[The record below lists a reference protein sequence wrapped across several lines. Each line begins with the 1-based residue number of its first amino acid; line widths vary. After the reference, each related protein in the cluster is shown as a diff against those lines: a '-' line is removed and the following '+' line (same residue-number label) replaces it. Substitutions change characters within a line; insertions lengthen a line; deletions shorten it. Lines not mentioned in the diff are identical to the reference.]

1 MTAVIEVAEP
11 AASPPRQAVLRAAA
25 ARGRRRDVTPALQ
38 ATQRRVRLTAGTATA
53 SPVRDSLAARALRRT
68 PAAMLVL
75 TSTPRVV
82 SGVRKQRS
90 APGGGGRPEQPRA
103 APAASNLRLA
113 DDTTALKRAEVT
125 RVLRCLWDGVSRH
138 CEVRAGSLEVLG
150 SEPGCCL
157 RLPLCRLHLRPH
169 PALPRAFT
177 LGTDPEAPAAAF
189 QAVSESDFS
198 RWVRTLAVELLR
210 QTPLDALRY
219 LDVLAITATTTAAPS
234 ATGTNHHLG
243 TNGGGAWHQPRARS
257 EDSRGWAAHRHHAYR
272 DRSENRAAGC
282 GRLSRRD
289 ASAAAVTNGDAA
301 NHGHSRNQPAT
312 TTPDSSEE
320 DDEEREVAAL
330 LRRCQRADGVATV
343 GDKRRLFEALCR
355 RRARSQDALT
365 RALPPALPGA
375 DVVGCGAKRARS
387 LHDLR
392 AGPVTSAV
400 RDMCRLFEER
410 VQQQQQHLQPQQQQ
424 LGEQLHRR
432 RGVSVG
438 REATAVLCAQSSK
451 QPTPTHTTT
460 NNSCSSGG
468 SNNNSCSNSNNQL
481 ACRRRVRRAE
491 RRLARLQELSAAAED
506 KVWRLQEDMAAIDRH
521 RSPANTHRTNTLYA
535 ALEQRLSLEEARL
548 TRLQQESQRVLKEVE
563 EATGHLE
570 TATASSRDRRSRRL
584 AP

>member
-1 MTAVIEVAEP
+1 
-11 AASPPRQAVLRAAA
+11 
-25 ARGRRRDVTPALQ
+25 
-38 ATQRRVRLTAGTATA
+38 
-53 SPVRDSLAARALRRT
+53 
-68 PAAMLVL
+68 MLVL
-75 TSTPRVV
+75 SSQQPRVV
-82 SGVRKQRS
+82 AGVRKQVV
-90 APGGGGRPEQPRA
+90 A
-103 APAASNLRLA
+103 AT
-113 DDTTALKRAEVT
+113 TTATAAVDATANSRQPPRIAG
-125 RVLRCLWDGVSRH
+125 VLRCLWDGVSRH

-219 LDVLAITATTTAAPS
+219 LDVLAITATTTAAPPT
-234 ATGTNHHLG
+234 TGTNHHLG

-301 NHGHSRNQPAT
+301 SHCHSRNQPAT

-438 REATAVLCAQSSK
+438 REATAILCAEISK
-451 QPTPTHTTT
+451 QPTPTHTTA

>member
-1 MTAVIEVAEP
+1 
-11 AASPPRQAVLRAAA
+11 
-25 ARGRRRDVTPALQ
+25 
-38 ATQRRVRLTAGTATA
+38 
-53 SPVRDSLAARALRRT
+53 
-68 PAAMLVL
+68 MLVL
-75 TSTPRVV
+75 SSQQPRVV
-82 SGVRKQRS
+82 AGVRKQVV
-90 APGGGGRPEQPRA
+90 A
-103 APAASNLRLA
+103 ATTT
-113 DDTTALKRAEVT
+113 TTAAVDATANSRQPPRIAG
-125 RVLRCLWDGVSRH
+125 VLRCLWDGVSRH

-219 LDVLAITATTTAAPS
+219 LDVLAITATTTTAAPP
-234 ATGTNHHLG
+234 ATDHHLG
-243 TNGGGAWHQPRARS
+243 TTGGGAWHQPRARS

-272 DRSENRAAGC
+272 DRSENRATGC

-301 NHGHSRNQPAT
+301 NHCHSRSQPAT

-410 VQQQQQHLQPQQQQ
+410 VQQQQQHQQPQQQQ

-438 REATAVLCAQSSK
+438 REATAVLCAEISK

-468 SNNNSCSNSNNQL
+468 SNNNTCSNSNNQL